1 MGRHDCVVLHNSVAL
16 TEALDS
22 QEPIFPSSIIRDEVG
37 AVEESLREGGFNPC
51 VMAVDYFSRDVVNTL
66 ARIGPRFVFNLCEE
80 INQRCELEMC
90 VAGLLDLMGIPY
102 TGSGP
107 LALGLALNKFRV
119 KQLLRSVKIPT
130 ARGYL
135 HLPGHKP
142 RSRRVRFPVIVK
154 PVSEDGSLGIR
165 STSVCHDPSR
175 LEEQVA
181 YIHDT
186 YRQGALVEE
195 YLDGREFNVSIM
207 GDGQIRVL
215 AVSEIDFSGM
225 PQDIPR
231 IVCYRAKWDEES
243 PMYRGTVPICPA
255 DLPARYEE
263 RIRDIAL
270 RSFHAL
276 GCRDYGRVDMRS
288 DALGNLY
295 VLEVNPNPDIGPE
308 AGFVR
313 AARAAGYSYAEM
325 VLRIS
330 EMALARG
337 AKVAAVAYAL

>member
-1 MGRHDCVVLHNSVAL
+1 MGRYDCVVLHNSVAL
-16 TEALDS
+16 TEAIDS

-37 AVEESLREGGFNPC
+37 AVEESLRDGGFNPY
-51 VMAVDYFSRDVVNTL
+51 VLAVDYFSRDIVNTL
-66 ARIGPRFVFNLCEE
+66 ARIGPKFVFNLCEE
-80 INQRCELEMC
+80 INRRCELEMC
-90 VAGLLDLMGIPY
+90 VAGLLELMGIPY

-119 KQLLRSVKIPT
+119 KQLLRSIKIPT
-130 ARGYL
+130 ARGYV
-135 HLPGHKP
+135 HLPGQKP
-142 RSRRVRFPVIVK
+142 KSRRVRFPVIVK

-165 STSVCHDPSR
+165 SSSVCHDPVR
-175 LEEQVA
+175 LDEQVA
-181 YIHDT
+181 LIHET

-207 GDGQIRVL
+207 GDEQPGIL

-225 PQDIPR
+225 PEDLPK

-255 DLPARYEE
+255 DLPRRHEE
-263 RIRDIAL
+263 MVRDVAL
-270 RSFHAL
+270 RSFQAL

-313 AARAAGYSYAEM
+313 AARTAGYSYAEM

-337 AKVAAVAYAL
+337 ERVAATAYAL